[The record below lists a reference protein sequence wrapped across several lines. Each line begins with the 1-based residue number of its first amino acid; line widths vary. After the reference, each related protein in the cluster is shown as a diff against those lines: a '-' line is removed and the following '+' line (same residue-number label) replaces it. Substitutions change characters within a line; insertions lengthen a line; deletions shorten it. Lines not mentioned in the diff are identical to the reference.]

1 MWKSQLLTD
10 LPFIAGCVALL
21 VVAALL

>member
-10 LPFIAGCVALL
+10 LPFIAGC
-21 VVAALL
+21 AALLMFAALL